1 MSAIRRTVVSVEIYE
16 EIKKAL
22 FNGEWA
28 PGSRID
34 RKALAERFGISQT
47 PINDALNR
55 LTGEGIVESRL
66 RDGFFVPDYNDEELA
81 DLFTAR
87 AGFESIAARLCAE
100 EGPEAERRSFL
111 DLFERFGETV
121 QPGMEAAYLAADKEF
136 HSRIIRLAGS
146 SRLVEVEASFGLSGR
161 SYEHGLVRSPSDTLS
176 EHKAIVDAIVR
187 GDGRAAQLGMAEHL
201 LRTRYYLL
209 KGKAQTGHTAPL

>member
-1 MSAIRRTVVSVEIYE
+1 MSVIRRTIVSVEVYE

-22 FNGEWA
+22 FNGDWA

-55 LTGEGIVESRL
+55 LTGEGLLESRM
-66 RDGFFVPDYNDEELA
+66 RDGFFVPDYDDEELA

-100 EGPEAERRSFL
+100 EAPEAERKAFFN
-111 DLFERFGETV
+111 LFERFGDTV
-121 QPGMEAAYLAADKEF
+121 EPGMEAAYLAADKEF

-146 SRLVEVEASFGLSGR
+146 DRLLEVETAFGLSGR

-176 EHKAIVDAIVR
+176 EHKGIVDAIAR
-187 GDGRAAQLGMAEHL
+187 GDGRAAQLGMADHL
-201 LRTRYYLL
+201 LRTRYFLL
-209 KGKAQTGHTAPL
+209 KGQA

>member
-1 MSAIRRTVVSVEIYE
+1 MSAIRRTIVSVEVYE

-22 FNGEWA
+22 FNGDWA

-55 LTGEGIVESRL
+55 LTGEGLVESHM
-66 RDGFFVPDYNDEELA
+66 RDGFFVPDYDDEELA

-100 EGPEAERRSFL
+100 EAPEAERKAFL
-111 DLFERFGETV
+111 SLFERFGETV
-121 QPGMEAAYLAADKEF
+121 EPGMEAAYLAADKEF

-146 SRLVEVEASFGLSGR
+146 TRLVEVETAFGLSGR
-161 SYEHGLVRSPSDTLS
+161 SYEHGLVRSPSDTLP
-176 EHKAIVDAIVR
+176 EHRAIVDAIVR
-187 GDGRAAQLGMAEHL
+187 GDGRAAQLGMADHL
-201 LRTRYYLL
+201 LSTRYFLL
-209 KGKAQTGHTAPL
+209 RAQA

>member
-1 MSAIRRTVVSVEIYE
+1 MSAIRRTIVSVEVYE

-22 FNGEWA
+22 FNGDWA

-55 LTGEGIVESRL
+55 LTGEGLLESRM
-66 RDGFFVPDYNDEELA
+66 RDGFFVPDYGDEELA

-100 EGPEAERRSFL
+100 EAPEAERKAFL
-111 DLFERFGETV
+111 RLFERFGDTV
-121 QPGMEAAYLAADKEF
+121 KPGMEAAYLAADKEF

-146 SRLVEVEASFGLSGR
+146 TRLLEVETAFGLSGR

-176 EHKAIVDAIVR
+176 EHRGIVDAIVR
-187 GDGRAAQLGMAEHL
+187 GDGRAAQLGMADHL
-201 LRTRYYLL
+201 LRTRYFLL
-209 KGKAQTGHTAPL
+209 KGKA

>member
-1 MSAIRRTVVSVEIYE
+1 MSVIRRTIVSVEIYE

-22 FNGEWA
+22 FNGDWP

-34 RKALAERFGISQT
+34 RKALAESFGISQT

-55 LTGEGIVESRL
+55 LTGEGLVESRQ

-100 EGPEAERRSFL
+100 EAPEAERKAFL
-111 DLFERFGETV
+111 RLFGRFGETV
-121 QPGMEAAYLAADKEF
+121 EPGMEGAYLAADKEF
-136 HSRIIRLAGS
+136 HSSIIRLAGS
-146 SRLVEVEASFGLSGR
+146 SRLVEVESSFGLSSR
-161 SYEHGLVRSPSDTLS
+161 SYEHGLVRSPSDTLP
-176 EHKAIVDAIVR
+176 EHRAIVDAIVR
-187 GDGRAAQLGMAEHL
+187 GDGRAAQLGMADHL
-201 LRTRYYLL
+201 LRTRYFLL
-209 KGKAQTGHTAPL
+209 KGKA

>member
-1 MSAIRRTVVSVEIYE
+1 MSAIRRTIVSVEVYE

-28 PGSRID
+28 PGERIN
-34 RKALAERFGISQT
+34 RKGLAERFGISQT

-55 LTGEGIVESRL
+55 LTGEGLLESHS
-66 RDGFFVPDYNDEELA
+66 RDGFFVPDYTDAELA

-100 EGPEAERRSFL
+100 DASAADRMAFVS
-111 DLFERFGETV
+111 LFEAFGETV
-121 QPGMEAAYLAADKEF
+121 QQGMETAYLAADKEF
-136 HSRIIRLAGS
+136 HRMVINVSGS
-146 SRLVEVEASFGLSGR
+146 SRLMEVETSFGLFGR
-161 SYEHGLVRSPSDTLS
+161 SYEHGLVRSPSDTLA
-176 EHKAIVDAIVR
+176 EHRDIVGAIVR

-201 LRTRYYLL
+201 LATRRYLL
-209 KGKAQTGHTAPL
+209 KGKT